1 MARGAK
7 DVVELLHD
15 WMDPMS
21 EAADRF
27 DPAAAEQADLLLR
40 ARAGDRDAFEALM
53 VRHERL
59 VFHTAWRLLG
69 DREEARNAAQEV
81 FLRLHR
87 FLHRVD
93 ERRPLEPWLY
103 RLTVNACRDLQ
114 RRRPRLPLLPLE
126 AVDPADLRA
135 AGPGQEA
142 ALAAGDARRLVAEA
156 LRRLPPKERAAVVL
170 RDIEGLS
177 AEEAARILGSTAA
190 TVRSQACSARLK
202 IRRFAERLWRR
213 S

>member
-1 MARGAK
+1 VA
-7 DVVELLHD
+7 ELLHQ

-27 DPAAAEQADLLLR
+27 DPAAAGQAELLLR
-40 ARAGDRDAFEALM
+40 ARAGERDAFEALM

-87 FLHRVD
+87 SLRRVD

-126 AVDPADLRA
+126 TLGPADLSA
-135 AGPGQEA
+135 AVAEPGQEA
-142 ALAAGDARRLVAEA
+142 IVAVGEARRLVAEA
-156 LRRLPPKERAAVVL
+156 LRQLPPRERAAVVL

-202 IRRFAERLWRR
+202 IRRFAERLRRR

>member
-1 MARGAK
+1 
-7 DVVELLHD
+7 
-15 WMDPMS
+15 MDPMS

-27 DPAAAEQADLLLR
+27 DPAAAEQAELLLR
-40 ARAGDRDAFEALM
+40 ARAGDRYAFEALM

-87 FLHRVD
+87 SLHRVD

-114 RRRPRLPLLPLE
+114 RKRPRLPLLSLD
-126 AVDPADLRA
+126 ALDSAAQPAS
-135 AGPGQEA
+135 
-142 ALAAGDARRLVAEA
+142 
-156 LRRLPPKERAAVVL
+156 AAV
-170 RDIEGLS
+170 
-177 AEEAARILGSTAA
+177 
-190 TVRSQACSARLK
+190 
-202 IRRFAERLWRR
+202 
-213 S
+213 